1 MERMQTT
8 TTSPQAA
15 EAAERKVSM
24 TSTFESQV
32 REFAAEF
39 NTPSVRQMVTLC
51 EAGRITWADAYE
63 VSRKALAAGIA
74 SVA

>member
-1 MERMQTT
+1 MEHMQTT
-8 TTSPQAA
+8 TTQSGDSR
-15 EAAERKVSM
+15 RKEGLM